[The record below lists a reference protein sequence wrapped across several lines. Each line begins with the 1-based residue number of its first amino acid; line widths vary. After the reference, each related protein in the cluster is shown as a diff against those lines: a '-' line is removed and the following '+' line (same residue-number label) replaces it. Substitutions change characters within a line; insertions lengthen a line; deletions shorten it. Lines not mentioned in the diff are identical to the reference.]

1 MSDQG
6 QLHAPT
12 FGKVPPELM
21 HDMGITDGAVRLYAH
36 MHWRYGSNHDNHEGQ
51 TSMAKYLGV
60 SEVTIRSR
68 IAELEAANWIVAID
82 RGFDKK
88 SGNFSTCFYH
98 VFVVQSECIE
108 FRQEYVLKE
117 GETLFEQ
124 PLPLERKLRK
134 GKGGNSKNLPTH
146 ANSGYVGQP
155 NSGYVGGANS
165 SSDGHANSGY
175 AYPDSSD
182 PDSIHPDNTNTVAAK
197 AAPVSKSL
205 PPLTIVPKPEFVPKK
220 KLKSIDRDGLLGY
233 WQEHNSDLEA
243 LRIATGMKV
252 DMVYAE
258 NMPDSVLREYV
269 GLYIDVRRACI
280 GVERYGLLVAK
291 ARKKFHWKDD
301 MVLKCADISVTIPEF
316 LMSYPPEIKQAPKST
331 EPDPLAGVIPA
342 IPGVKVS

>member
-51 TSMAKYLGV
+51 QSMAEYLGV
-60 SEVTIRSR
+60 SEVTVRSR
-68 IAELEAANWIVAID
+68 VAELEAADWIIAID
-82 RGFDKK
+82 RGFNRK
-88 SGNFSTCFYH
+88 SGNFSTYFYH
-98 VFVVQSECIE
+98 VFVVQSECVD
-108 FRQEYVLKE
+108 FREEYIPQE
-117 GETLFEQ
+117 GETLFEK

-134 GKGGNSKNLPTH
+134 GKGGNPKNLPNH
-146 ANSGYVGQP
+146 
-155 NSGYVGGANS
+155 ANS

-175 AYPDSSD
+175 VGGHNSGYVGHANSGYDYPDSSN
-182 PDSIHPDNTNTVAAK
+182 PDSTNPDNTNTVAAK
-197 AAPVSKSL
+197 AAPVSKKL

-243 LRIATGMKV
+243 LRVATGM
-252 DMVYAE
+252 DIGIVYPE
-258 NMPDSVLREYV
+258 NMPDATLREYV
-269 GLYIDVRRACI
+269 GLYIDIRQACI
-280 GVERYGLLVAK
+280 GVERYGLLVTK
-291 ARKKFHWKDD
+291 SRKKFHWKTDT
-301 MVLKCADISVTIPEF
+301 VLKCSDISATIPEF
-316 LMSYPPEIKQAPKST
+316 LMSYPPEIKQAPKSN

-342 IPGVKVS
+342 LPGVKVS